1 MKKIMIIVLGMV
13 FLNTGMAGT
22 PATCEAYYKEI
33 DIYLSKLKGIGVQQ
47 AQIDIVRQQYEQSR
61 KQIARLPADNQ
72 AMACQQEL
80 DVLEQAVDAA
90 GIK

>member
-13 FLNTGMAGT
+13 FLNTGMAAT
-22 PATCEAYYKEI
+22 TATCEAYYKEI
-33 DIYLSKLKGIGVQQ
+33 DIYLSKLKETGVQQ

-72 AMACQQEL
+72 EMACKQGL

-90 GIK
+90 GMK